1 MDEVKCQN
9 ILILDMGNVR
19 SAVQTHVYPKKEIV
33 SKEIYQKFLTNVS
46 NSMVYNVQ
54 KETSPWI

>member
-9 ILILDMGNVR
+9 ILILVMGNVR
-19 SAVQTHVYPKKEIV
+19 SVVQTHVYPKKEIV
-33 SKEIYQKFLTNVS
+33 SKEIYKKFLTFVS

-54 KETSPWI
+54 QETSLWI

>member
-9 ILILDMGNVR
+9 IFILDMGNVR

-33 SKEIYQKFLTNVS
+33 SKEIY
-46 NSMVYNVQ
+46 
-54 KETSPWI
+54 